1 MELIQQAAILNIQ
14 GAEHLERKQFSDAL
28 VSFNAALDC
37 MSKAAGE
44 YYWMKLIAQV
54 AETSSLPLP
63 DVVSAAAAAV
73 SSPMDISTAIPLMAV
88 PKPCMDQLGEGGGS
102 GHDQPASPLRADDGS
117 TLCLEHFTY
126 SRALVFN
133 PDVARSPLD
142 RLFYSAILIYNC
154 GLCFHQGGKLVD
166 PEGPSKAASLYEICL
181 DLLKESALRFNC
193 SHIII
198 SAMNNKACI
207 HIRENEFDQASTVL
221 DQLLSVMLS
230 TKGAP
235 SVFSED
241 DINGIMHNI
250 LLLKASCISP
260 AA

>member
-1 MELIQQAAILNIQ
+1 MMELIQQAAILNVQ
-14 GAEHLERKQFSDAL
+14 GAEYLERKDFQQAL
-28 VSFNAALDC
+28 ISFNAALDC

-44 YYWMKLIAQV
+44 YYYMKLIAQV
-54 AETSSLPLP
+54 AATTTTPLQQLPE
-63 DVVSAAAAAV
+63 VAAAV
-73 SSPMDISTAIPLMAV
+73 APPHEDNGSSAFPVMAI
-88 PKPCMDQLGEGGGS
+88 PKPCLVEQEPD
-102 GHDQPASPLRADDGS
+102 PATVPFRPEDRFASSPRA
-117 TLCLEHFTY
+117 FTY
-126 SRALVFN
+126 TQALVFN
-133 PDVARSPLD
+133 PDAARSPLD

-154 GLCFHQGGKLVD
+154 GLCFHQGGELVD
-166 PEGPSKAASLYEICL
+166 PSGPSKAASLYEICL

-207 HIRENEFDQASTVL
+207 HIREKDYNQAGNVL

-230 TKGAP
+230 TKGST
-235 SVFSED
+235 SVFSEA

-250 LLLKASCISP
+250 MLLKSACIPP